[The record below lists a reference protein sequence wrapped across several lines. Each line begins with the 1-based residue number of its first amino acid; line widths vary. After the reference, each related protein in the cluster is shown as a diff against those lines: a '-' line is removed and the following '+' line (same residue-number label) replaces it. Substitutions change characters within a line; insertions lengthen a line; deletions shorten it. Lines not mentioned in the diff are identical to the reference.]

1 MFNDVIFLISLIV
14 VLTIIWIA
22 LNINIRIRKQ
32 KVKQIKSIKLA
43 NYVKYVNNFNTAEE
57 EEKKGNKKIAIVHYR
72 KALDNL
78 LEEENP
84 DDIVRDAISELE
96 ERLSALES

>member
-1 MFNDVIFLISLIV
+1 V

-22 LNINIRIRKQ
+22 LNVNIYIRKQ
-32 KVKQIKSIKLA
+32 KVKQIKSVKLA

-57 EEKKGNKKIAIVHYR
+57 EEKKGNKKIAIVQYR
-72 KALDNL
+72 KALENL

-84 DDIVRDAISELE
+84 DDIVQEAIAEIK